1 MSEIRFDERVAIITG
16 AGNGLGRSYAH
27 YLSARG
33 ARILVNDLGGG
44 TDGEGGSTRPADQ
57 VVEEIRAAGG
67 EATANYDSVASAQG
81 GEAIVETALKA
92 YGKVDIVINNAGI
105 LRDRMVFNMTE
116 EEWDAVLGVHL
127 KGAFNT
133 TRAAVGPMLK
143 QGHGRILLFSSGSGL
158 GASGQANYSAA
169 KAGMVG
175 CARALAREL
184 GPYGIAA
191 NAIYPVVGAVIVWI
205 HRWLASRFMSN

>member
-44 TDGEGGSTRPADQ
+44 TNGDGGSTRPADQ

-81 GEAIVETALKA
+81 GEAIVETALGA
-92 YGKVDIVINNAGI
+92 GTDVGRARGDIARHCGGPIEALDGEHAGACPVNREP
-105 LRDRMVFNMTE
+105 RD
-116 EEWDAVLGVHL
+116 
-127 KGAFNT
+127 
-133 TRAAVGPMLK
+133 
-143 QGHGRILLFSSGSGL
+143 
-158 GASGQANYSAA
+158 
-169 KAGMVG
+169 
-175 CARALAREL
+175 
-184 GPYGIAA
+184 
-191 NAIYPVVGAVIVWI
+191 
-205 HRWLASRFMSN
+205 